1 MGNSQGKPVDLDGE
15 VNLNH
20 FRLLRVVGR
29 GAFGKVRIV
38 ERKDTG
44 LSFALKYIRKDE
56 VVRSESVR
64 NIIRE
69 RRMLEYVNHPFICNL
84 RYSFQ
89 DIEYMYLVVDL
100 MSGGDL
106 RFHISRKTFTEA
118 AVRFWIA
125 ELGCALR
132 YIHGQNIIHRDVKPD
147 NVLLD
152 ADGHV
157 HLTDFNVASD
167 VVPGRKL
174 TSKSGTLAYLAPEVY
189 AGQGYDVRA
198 DWWSLG
204 VLFYECIYNKRPFE
218 GNSESSLSQTIQ
230 AASPKFPV
238 TQPPV
243 QLSCMYAIKDALE
256 FNPDKR
262 MGHTWE
268 SFIYH
273 EFFSVLDFDA
283 LERKQIEP
291 VFVPSSEKTNF
302 DATYDLEE
310 LLLEEAPLEAR
321 ARRQKPREKLKD
333 DATEKEIREDEL
345 YRMIET
351 DFKPFDYT
359 LAAYK
364 KITEGQVST
373 PNGHPAPV
381 TDESAHPGQALTTG
395 EATQMSSHAHSH
407 SQAVQTHHPNG
418 SRSSFNPPSTHS
430 GQQGPDRTAPV
441 RTNSMLKNPERSNS
455 MQSVHSHYQAYNAY
469 DSQRAAVGPRPT
481 SSHRQGRSGA
491 VPPGRAPPLPPY
503 PQSYTTSGRQGRA
516 HGSSSLMVE
525 SPTGG
530 MQVTLDGAG
539 SWSDLARQ
547 DATLPADAA
556 AAHGEG
562 ANGGKES
569 SGGGGI
575 FGLFKGKKGRGSS
588 PKPKE
593 RGVLGK
599 EGARVV
605 IG

>member
-1 MGNSQGKPVDLDGE
+1 MGNSQGKPVDLNGE

-38 ERKDTG
+38 ERKDTN

-69 RRMLEYVNHPFICNL
+69 RRMLEHVNHPFICNL

-106 RFHISRKTFTEA
+106 RFHISRKTFTED

-132 YIHGQNIIHRDVKPD
+132 YIHGQGIIHRDVKPD

-167 VVPGRKL
+167 VVPGKVL

-189 AGQGYDVRA
+189 AGKGYDVRA

-218 GNSESSLSQTIQ
+218 GNSESTLTNVIL
-230 AASPKFPV
+230 AANPKFPV

-243 QLSCMYAIKDALE
+243 SLPCLYAIGCALNP
-256 FNPDKR
+256 NPDKR
-262 MGHTWE
+262 LGNTWS
-268 SFIYH
+268 SFID
-273 EFFSVLDFDA
+273 EPFFQVIDFAA
-283 LERKQIEP
+283 LERKELEP
-291 VFVPSSEKTNF
+291 VFVPSADKTNF

-321 ARRQKPREKLKD
+321 ARRQKPRERLKD
-333 DATEKEIREDEL
+333 DATEKEIREEEL
-345 YRMIET
+345 YRTIER
-351 DFKPFDYT
+351 DFQPFDYT

-364 KITEGQVST
+364 KIAGIQKEGTGDQDSAPAPAHEEPQAIST
-373 PNGHPAPV
+373 NEVKPAPTNNGHPQQQQQ
-381 TDESAHPGQALTTG
+381 HQ
-395 EATQMSSHAHSH
+395 
-407 SQAVQTHHPNG
+407 
-418 SRSSFNPPSTHS
+418 PPSDAS
-430 GQQGPDRTAPV
+430 RPD
-441 RTNSMLKNPERSNS
+441 KNFSNS
-455 MQSVHSHYQAYNAY
+455 S
-469 DSQRAAVGPRPT
+469 RAPKAAP
-481 SSHRQGRSGA
+481 
-491 VPPGRAPPLPPY
+491 RAPPPLP
-503 PQSYTTSGRQGRA
+503 SYHRAYTKSISHSSGLQ
-516 HGSSSLMVE
+516 VK

-530 MQVTLDGAG
+530 ISVTLEDTG
-539 SWSDLARQ
+539 SWSDLARR
-547 DATLPADAA
+547 DATLPADASA
-556 AAHGEG
+556 VNDDKATT
-562 ANGGKES
+562 
-569 SGGGGI
+569 GGGGV
-575 FGLFKGKKGRGSS
+575 FGLFGRKKRGHS

-599 EGARVV
+599 EGARQVV
-605 IG
+605 G

>member
-1 MGNSQGKPVDLDGE
+1 MGNSQGKPVDLNGE

-38 ERKDTG
+38 ERKDTN

-69 RRMLEYVNHPFICNL
+69 RRMLEHVNHPFICNL

-106 RFHISRKTFTEA
+106 RFHISRKAFTED

-132 YIHGQNIIHRDVKPD
+132 YIHGQGIIHRDVKPD

-167 VVPGRKL
+167 VIPGKVL

-189 AGQGYDVRA
+189 AGKGYDVRA

-218 GNSESSLSQTIQ
+218 GNSESSLTNVIL
-230 AASPKFPV
+230 AANPKFPV

-243 QLSCMYAIKDALE
+243 SLPCLYAIGSALNP
-256 FNPDKR
+256 NPDKR
-262 MGHTWE
+262 LGHTWQSFITE
-268 SFIYH
+268 SFFQCI
-273 EFFSVLDFDA
+273 DFEA
-283 LERKQIEP
+283 LERKELEP
-291 VFVPSSEKTNF
+291 VFIPSADKTNF

-321 ARRQKPREKLKD
+321 ARRQKPRERLKD
-333 DATEKEIREDEL
+333 DATEKEIREEEL
-345 YRMIET
+345 YRTIERE
-351 DFKPFDYT
+351 FQPFDYT
-359 LAAYK
+359 VAAYK
-364 KITEGQVST
+364 KLTAQQADGTGDDSPAMSPANEEGRAIST
-373 PNGHPAPV
+373 DEAKPAP
-381 TDESAHPGQALTTG
+381 
-395 EATQMSSHAHSH
+395 
-407 SQAVQTHHPNG
+407 
-418 SRSSFNPPSTHS
+418 
-430 GQQGPDRTAPV
+430 
-441 RTNSMLKNPERSNS
+441 TNSKAPQQLYQPSPVQNNSPSDKSVTTSSN
-455 MQSVHSHYQAYNAY
+455 
-469 DSQRAAVGPRPT
+469 RGAAKSAPRPP
-481 SSHRQGRSGA
+481 A
-491 VPPGRAPPLPPY
+491 PLPSY
-503 PQSYTTSGRQGRA
+503 HRTYSKSVSQSSNLQVKSPSGGI
-516 HGSSSLMVE
+516 S
-525 SPTGG
+525 
-530 MQVTLDGAG
+530 VTLEDTG
-539 SWSDLARQ
+539 SWSDLARR
-547 DATLPADAA
+547 DATLPADANVMS
-556 AAHGEG
+556 ED
-562 ANGGKES
+562 KS
-569 SGGGGI
+569 SGGGGV
-575 FGLFKGKKGRGSS
+575 FGLFGRKKRGHS

-599 EGARVV
+599 EGARQI

>member
-1 MGNSQGKPVDLDGE
+1 MGNSQGKPVDLNGE

-38 ERKDTG
+38 ERKDTS

-69 RRMLEYVNHPFICNL
+69 RRMLEHVNHPFICNL

-106 RFHISRKTFTEA
+106 RFHISRKTFTED
-118 AVRFWIA
+118 AVRFWIS
-125 ELGCALR
+125 ELACALR
-132 YIHGQNIIHRDVKPD
+132 YVHGQGIIHRDVKPD

-167 VVPGRKL
+167 IIPGKLL

-189 AGQGYDVRA
+189 GGKGYDVRA

-218 GNSESSLSQTIQ
+218 GNSETSLTNVILH
-230 AASPKFPV
+230 ANAKFPI
-238 TQPPV
+238 TQPAVTPDCV
-243 QLSCMYAIKDALE
+243 NAIKSALE
-256 FNPDKR
+256 PNPDLR

-268 SFIYH
+268 SFTQH
-273 EFFSVLDFDA
+273 PFFAMIDFVM
-283 LERKQIEP
+283 LEAKQIEP
-291 VFVPSSEKTNF
+291 VFVPSADKTNF

-321 ARRQKPREKLKD
+321 ARRQKPRERLKD
-333 DATEKEIREDEL
+333 DATDKEIREEEL
-345 YRMIET
+345 YRTIER
-351 DFKPFDYT
+351 DFHSFDYT
-359 LAAYK
+359 VAAYK
-364 KITEGQVST
+364 KYEFLSLLPYSLSNNYNRITASQGEAGIQAAAIGQAS
-373 PNGHPAPV
+373 NAP
-381 TDESAHPGQALTTG
+381 QALTTNDARAAPSPTNG
-395 EATQMSSHAHSH
+395 NYQSPADPRTRSH
-407 SQAVQTHHPNG
+407 SQGGRLLRNQSGGAQPQISQHMPPNYKGVQQSG
-418 SRSSFNPPSTHS
+418 LVQSPS
-430 GQQGPDRTAPV
+430 
-441 RTNSMLKNPERSNS
+441 
-455 MQSVHSHYQAYNAY
+455 
-469 DSQRAAVGPRPT
+469 
-481 SSHRQGRSGA
+481 
-491 VPPGRAPPLPPY
+491 
-503 PQSYTTSGRQGRA
+503 
-516 HGSSSLMVE
+516 
-525 SPTGG
+525 GG
-530 MQVTLDGAG
+530 MSFTLEGTG
-539 SWSDLARQ
+539 SWSDLARR
-547 DATLPADAA
+547 DNTLPTDANA
-556 AAHGEG
+556 LGDEKA
-562 ANGGKES
+562 GG
-569 SGGGGI
+569 SGGV
-575 FGLFKGKKGRGSS
+575 FGLFGRKKRGYS

-599 EGARVV
+599 EGARQI